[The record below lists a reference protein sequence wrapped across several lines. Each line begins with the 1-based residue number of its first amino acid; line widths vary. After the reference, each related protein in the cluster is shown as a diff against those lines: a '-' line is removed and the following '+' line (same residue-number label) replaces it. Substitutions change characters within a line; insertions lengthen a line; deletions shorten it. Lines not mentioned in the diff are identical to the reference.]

1 MKGCD
6 KEFLVE
12 AERLDVKDK
21 GPLIL
26 AELLLDEQ
34 VLTQLKQHQY
44 HFLRVGSRSHLP
56 ACTYHNSA
64 CHKQFNPLKLLLM
77 AFRVMLD
84 FY

>member
-44 HFLRVGSRSHLP
+44 HFLRVSSRY
-56 ACTYHNSA
+56 YH
-64 CHKQFNPLKLLLM
+64 
-77 AFRVMLD
+77 
-84 FY
+84 